1 MRLPEDTKDYKAG
14 FCGVRRYEEPQS
26 KILRGSEDTYG
37 PRDEFQVRDGDRG
50 TVSVGVKHP
59 FGMFYAHASKKR
71 RQFFSFARDCAY
83 GLADFDRQE
92 KTIVLLSAY

>member
-1 MRLPEDTKDYKAG
+1 MA
-14 FCGVRRYEEPQS
+14 
-26 KILRGSEDTYG
+26 
-37 PRDEFQVRDGDRG
+37 RDEYQAWDGSRG
-50 TVSVGVKHP
+50 MVSMGVKHP